1 MKQKLWENFAKSKF
15 KKKNQESKNEKNRRK
30 WKKIKDELKIQKE
43 EKGVNQ
49 MMKIQT

>member
-1 MKQKLWENFAKSKF
+1 MWESLQNQNL
-15 KKKNQESKNEKNRRK
+15 KKNEEWKNEKMRRK

-43 EKGVNQ
+43 EKEVEKGVNQ